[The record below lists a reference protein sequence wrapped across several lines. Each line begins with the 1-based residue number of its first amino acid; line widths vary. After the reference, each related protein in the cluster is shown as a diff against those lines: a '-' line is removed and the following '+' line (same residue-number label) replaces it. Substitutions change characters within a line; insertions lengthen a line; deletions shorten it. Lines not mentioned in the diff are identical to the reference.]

1 MEFRVLGPLEIC
13 SAGTAVPVR
22 SGAQRA
28 LLAALLLSANQVVA
42 VDRLVE
48 LIWGPAPPTSAEANL
63 RTHVSA
69 LRRLLRGSGDGAA
82 RLVTRPGGYLIEVQP
97 GDLDLLAFDALVR
110 DGRRALR
117 EGQPGTAARRLS
129 AALGMWR
136 GRPLENVVLHG
147 DGDAEAARLAE
158 VRLGVVED
166 RLRAMLADG
175 DLADVVGELS
185 GLVVDHP
192 LRESL
197 WALLMLALQRS
208 GRQADALAAYERVRH
223 VLAEELGADPGPELR
238 RLHHQILTGDPALT
252 PSAGPTSSAGST
264 SSPGPPDV
272 AYSSAARCDLPG
284 DLSDFTGRRR
294 ELDRALAHLEA
305 ARASGATA
313 MVISAIDGMGGVG
326 KTALAVHLAHH
337 LAERYPDG
345 QMLIDLRAHHQA
357 KAPLSPSDALEK
369 LLRAAGVRGEQIPPD
384 ETDRAALWRATLT
397 ATRTLVVL
405 DNAADSA
412 QVRPLLPGAP
422 DCLTL
427 ITSRRRLGG
436 VDGAQHLSLDVL
448 PHADATTLLEQIVDD
463 ARPAREPDAVTELL
477 ALCGHLPLAIR
488 IAGSRLRNRS
498 TWTVAHLVERLR
510 DTRRRLTELRA
521 EDREVTAVFAL
532 SYQCLTPPQQRLFRL
547 LGLHPGPDIDAHAA
561 AALTGWPL
569 TVTEALLEDLLDVN
583 LLQQVRQGRYRFHDL
598 LRAYAAHLAGTQDD
612 TAERGAALTRLFDH
626 YRDMTAVAT
635 ALLSPAE
642 RRHDS
647 ADPDSSFTGPD
658 HALAWLDTERSNLL
672 AVAAHAAAH
681 GRPGHVRDLSADL
694 ARYLN
699 SRAGHTEALAL
710 HTAAWA
716 AAWRHNDP
724 VSAGHALYDLGRVY
738 FFMACYE
745 KAVEHLELA
754 LDIARHIGDRI
765 GQSRALTG
773 IGYALWRHGRHDE
786 ALTYLG
792 RASDIAER
800 LDDRIV
806 LGYTECALGGVHGD
820 AGRHAEAARHLER
833 ALAIT
838 DETGDQITRSNAL
851 GLLGR
856 ACERLGHH
864 AEALHHY
871 QRALTMSETIGER
884 GAQISA
890 LNGLGETATATGSP
904 ADALAHHHDALAI
917 ATEINDRHEQARAHH
932 GLGDAYH
939 QLNHPQEAQA
949 HWQLALTL
957 YTNRGAPE
965 SEKIRHHF
973 TP

>member
-48 LIWGPAPPTSAEANL
+48 LIWGPAPPASAEANL

-69 LRRLLRGSGDGAA
+69 LRRLLRDSGGAS
-82 RLVTRPGGYLIEVQP
+82 RLVTRPGGYLIEVEP

-110 DGRRALR
+110 DGRLALR
-117 EGQPGTAARRLS
+117 EGRSATAARLLS

-147 DGDAEAARLAE
+147 DGDAEAARLTE

-166 RLRAMLADG
+166 RLRAMLAGG

-197 WALLMLALQRS
+197 WAMLMLALRRS

-238 RLHHQILTGDPALT
+238 RLHHRILTGDPALA
-252 PSAGPTSSAGST
+252 PAAAADPTSSAG
-264 SSPGPPDV
+264 PPDA
-272 AYSSAARCDLPG
+272 AYASAARCDLPG

-305 ARASGATA
+305 ARSSGATA

-326 KTALAVHLAHH
+326 KTALAVHLAHR

-345 QMLIDLRAHHQA
+345 QLLIDLRAHHQA

-384 ETDRAALWRATLT
+384 EADRAALWRATLT

-405 DNAADSA
+405 DNASDSA
-412 QVRPLLPGAP
+412 QVRPLLPGAS

-448 PHADATTLLEQIVDD
+448 PHADATILLEQIVDD
-463 ARPAREPDAVTELL
+463 ARPAREPAAVAELL

-510 DTRRRLTELRA
+510 DTRRRLPELRA

-532 SYQCLTPPQQRLFRL
+532 SYQCLTAPQQRLFRL
-547 LGLHPGPDIDAHAA
+547 LGLHPGPDIDARAA

-583 LLQQVRQGRYRFHDL
+583 LLQQVRQDRYRFHDL
-598 LRAYAAHLAGTQDD
+598 LRAYAAHLATTRDD
-612 TAERGAALTRLFDH
+612 AAERAAAMTRLLDH
-626 YRDMTAVAT
+626 YRDTTAVAT

-642 RRHDS
+642 RRHES
-647 ADPDSSFTGPD
+647 AGPDPSFTGPD
-658 HALAWLDTERSNLL
+658 QALAWLDAERPNLL
-672 AVAAHAAAH
+672 AVAAYAAGH
-681 GRPGHVRDLSADL
+681 GRPDHVRDLSADL

-710 HTAAWA
+710 HTAAWS

-724 VSAGHALYDLGRVY
+724 ASAGHALYDLGRVY

-754 LDIARHIGDRI
+754 LDIARRIGDRI

-786 ALTYLG
+786 AITHLG
-792 RASDIAER
+792 RASGIAG
-800 LDDRIV
+800 DDRIV
-806 LGYTECALGGVHGD
+806 LGYTECALGGVHSD
-820 AGRHAEAARHLER
+820 AGRHAEAAHHLER

-838 DETGDQITRSNAL
+838 DESGDQITRSNAL

-856 ACERLGHH
+856 AYGQLGRH

-884 GAQISA
+884 GAQVFA

-904 ADALAHHHDALAI
+904 ADALGHHLDALCF

-932 GLGDAYH
+932 GLGDAYE
-939 QLNHPQEAQA
+939 QLARDEDART
-949 HWQLALTL
+949 HWRLALTF
-957 YTNRGAPE
+957 YTDRGATE
-965 SEKIRHHF
+965 SQKLRLRLA
-973 TP
+973 PP